1 MRISKM
7 IKSQQAFNVKKCP
20 SCNTMVDY
28 IEGDLPKEKVKQ
40 VKKHLAVCQVCREV
54 TKDAI
59 KIKKEVDKEFSLR
72 AAKKKS

>member
-1 MRISKM
+1 M
-7 IKSQQAFNVKKCP
+7 NKCP
-20 SCNTMVDY
+20 SHNTMVDY

-59 KIKKEVDKEFSLR
+59 RIKKEVETETR
-72 AAKKKS
+72 R